1 MIAVGLALSA
11 LAPAVLVARHRY
23 AMVTVDGPSMQPA
36 LGPGDRVLIRR
47 HRTGRIVKRRIRAG
61 QLVVARKPWPGQ
73 RWSEPQPGPR
83 AGATWLIKRVAD
95 AGPAGDL
102 LLLGDN
108 AAQSWDSRQWG
119 RCPPGKVH
127 GVVIAVFR
135 TAGARPSQSSTS
147 A

>member
-1 MIAVGLALSA
+1 MIAVGAVLGALI
-11 LAPAVLVARHRY
+11 LMVLVARRRY

-36 LGPGDRVLIRR
+36 LEPGDRVLIRR
-47 HRTGRIVKRRIRAG
+47 HRLGRIRAG

-73 RWSEPQPGPR
+73 RWTDPQPGP
-83 AGATWLIKRVAD
+83 ASYATWLIKRVAD

-119 RCPPGKVH
+119 RCPPDKIH
-127 GVVIAVFR
+127 GVVLTVFR
-135 TAGARPSQSSTS
+135 TGSRDRPAPAAPAR
-147 A
+147 